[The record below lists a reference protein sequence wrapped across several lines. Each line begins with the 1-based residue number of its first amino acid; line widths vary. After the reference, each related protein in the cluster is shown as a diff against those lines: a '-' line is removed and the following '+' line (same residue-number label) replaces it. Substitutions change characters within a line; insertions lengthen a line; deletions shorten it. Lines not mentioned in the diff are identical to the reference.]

1 MKFTEVVP
9 AQIQYSCTIQ
19 AVAVVETIQA
29 SPFTFLY
36 QFLINE
42 TWQTSM
48 IKHKTTIFGFA
59 GLAFHFIYS
68 LTYDGSCKRIK
79 MGRFLN

>member
-19 AVAVVETIQA
+19 AVIVVVETIQA

-42 TWQTSM
+42 T
-48 IKHKTTIFGFA
+48 
-59 GLAFHFIYS
+59 
-68 LTYDGSCKRIK
+68 
-79 MGRFLN
+79 

>member
-19 AVAVVETIQA
+19 AVVVVETIQA

-42 TWQTSM
+42 T
-48 IKHKTTIFGFA
+48 
-59 GLAFHFIYS
+59 
-68 LTYDGSCKRIK
+68 
-79 MGRFLN
+79 